1 MALDGQL
8 NDIAK
13 IQGGNDP
20 VLYDLSAIDEFRADE
35 AKVPANTFLIVDTT
49 GATYGRVSEDERK
62 GHSREVIG
70 IVPVV
75 TTAANALYAQS
86 YIQLDSVKDVNAFE
100 TLGGGVLKTLVAKD
114 ANGDILNIDGSE
126 MQNGGLLSSDLV
138 GLIASDS
145 WFSEVKEITVKLLE
159 VNDSV

>member
-1 MALDGQL
+1 M
-8 NDIAK
+8 
-13 IQGGNDP
+13 
-20 VLYDLSAIDEFRADE
+20 
-35 AKVPANTFLIVDTT
+35 
-49 GATYGRVSEDERK
+49 
-62 GHSREVIG
+62 IG
-70 IVPVV
+70 IVPIV

-114 ANGDILNIDGSE
+114 AEGNTLSIDGNE

-159 VNDSV
+159 VNESRQNDINNALTAALSAHPADISSEVAVGNCINIVAANTGIAVKDL